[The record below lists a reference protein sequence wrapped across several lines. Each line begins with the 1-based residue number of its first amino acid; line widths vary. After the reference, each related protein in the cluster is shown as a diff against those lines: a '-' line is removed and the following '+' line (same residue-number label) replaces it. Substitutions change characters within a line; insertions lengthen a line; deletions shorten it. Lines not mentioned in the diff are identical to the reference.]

1 MSNEADPEIQGVLIK
16 NQTIILEPN
25 RQQELERK
33 GYGEMEKDK
42 LILKPFESLYLLYI
56 GVLTIFKG
64 KKNINFNSFLQI
76 CKKQDD
82 TILTKFLVY
91 RDLRTRGYTVK
102 DGFGFGSDF
111 RVYGKGDFGEKGAK
125 FLVFGLNEGKQEK
138 LGKLQKKVEEITK
151 MGKEPI
157 IAVIQRQGEIIY
169 YKISRINFYQNTQ
182 KMDMQD
188 FEFYSIIYTLPT
200 LLYILKD
207 FFSLH
212 IPDHIFQHNLSY

>member
-1 MSNEADPEIQGVLIK
+1 MESKNKFFMSTEADPEIQGVLIK

-25 RQQELERK
+25 RQQELEQK
-33 GYGEMEKDK
+33 GYGEIEKDK
-42 LILKPFESLYLLYI
+42 LFLKSFESLYLLYTGI
-56 GVLTIFKG
+56 LTIFKG

-111 RVYGKGDFGEKGAK
+111 RVYAKGDFGEKGAK

-138 LGKLQKKVEEITK
+138 IGKLQKKVEEITK

-188 FEFYSIIYTLPT
+188 FEF
-200 LLYILKD
+200 
-207 FFSLH
+207 
-212 IPDHIFQHNLSY
+212 

>member
-1 MSNEADPEIQGVLIK
+1 MVNHNNFFMSTEADPEIQGVLIK

-25 RQQELERK
+25 RQQELEQK
-33 GYGEMEKDK
+33 GYGEIEKDK
-42 LILKPFESLYLLYI
+42 LFLKSFESLYLLYT
-56 GVLTIFKG
+56 GVLTIVKG
-64 KKNINFNSFLQI
+64 KKSVNFNSFLQI

-169 YKISRINFYQNTQ
+169 YKISRINFHPNTQ

-188 FEFYSIIYTLPT
+188 FQF
-200 LLYILKD
+200 
-207 FFSLH
+207 
-212 IPDHIFQHNLSY
+212 

>member
-1 MSNEADPEIQGVLIK
+1 MSIEADPEIKGVLIK

-25 RQQELERK
+25 RQQELEQK

-42 LILKPFESLYLLYI
+42 LFLKSFESLYLLYT
-56 GVLTIFKG
+56 GRLALFKG
-64 KKNINFNSFLQI
+64 KKNVGFDSFLQI

-82 TILTKFLVY
+82 DILTKFLVY
-91 RDLRTRGYTVK
+91 RDLRNRGYTVK

-111 RVYGKGDFGEKGAK
+111 RVYGKGDFGVKGAK

-138 LGKLQKKVEEITK
+138 MEKLQKKVEEITK

-169 YKISRINFYQNTQ
+169 YKISRMNFHQNTS
-182 KMDMQD
+182 KMDMKD
-188 FEFYSIIYTLPT
+188 FEF
-200 LLYILKD
+200 
-207 FFSLH
+207 
-212 IPDHIFQHNLSY
+212 